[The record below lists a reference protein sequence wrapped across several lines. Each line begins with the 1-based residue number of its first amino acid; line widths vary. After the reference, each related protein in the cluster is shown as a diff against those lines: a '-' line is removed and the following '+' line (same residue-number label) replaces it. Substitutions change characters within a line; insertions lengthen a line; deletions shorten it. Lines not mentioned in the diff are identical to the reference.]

1 MTRGSVCCVSN
12 DEDVCGDRSWCR
24 QRGRLLRA
32 RACVCACVDTPRVNS
47 GLLCRYGS
55 NYIIYNTPLAAL
67 SFIPVHV
74 FHRFHRFREMS
85 FTAPDGQ
92 ASLVFAAVFF
102 IVWFGAGVVTLNA
115 QLLGGKISFF
125 QSVCVLGYCIF
136 PLNIAAT
143 LCLLWSNHWWRAIVV
158 IIGFIWSTR
167 ASLVFMS
174 QLVPAERRF
183 LALYP
188 VGLFYVVIAWMVS
201 VH

>member
-1 MTRGSVCCVSN
+1 M
-12 DEDVCGDRSWCR
+12 
-24 QRGRLLRA
+24 
-32 RACVCACVDTPRVNS
+32 
-47 GLLCRYGS
+47 
-55 NYIIYNTPLAAL
+55 
-67 SFIPVHV
+67 HV